1 MESPRP
7 RRRLKAKTAVAAM
20 PQATVVGR
28 PLSPEP
34 EAPQARQALG
44 AREVFLVTFP
54 HPKKERSEDG
64 YPLTAPGSLSKADV
78 LDRLLNAC
86 QSPVYLD
93 AKNILA
99 CPPVPLLKTG
109 ISGSSTRKPS
119 PHLLT
124 LTIMRR
130 CSQRAH
136 SAPGLSSGR
145 CYGSSGLQPT
155 GRSATMATGH
165 ASGTWCAGVP
175 GSLLPLSTQLLYS
188 GQQRVSTRRRTC
200 CATSL

>member
-109 ISGSSTRKPS
+109 IFQGAPQGNRVLTCSPS
-119 PHLLT
+119 
-124 LTIMRR
+124 RS
-130 CSQRAH
+130 CAV
-136 SAPGLSSGR
+136 A
-145 CYGSSGLQPT
+145 
-155 GRSATMATGH
+155 RSARIPPLG
-165 ASGTWCAGVP
+165 CQAGVATEVRACNP
-175 GSLLPLSTQLLYS
+175 LVVQPRWLLVMPQVRGARESREAFCLSRRSSCTL
-188 GQQRVSTRRRTC
+188 VSRG
-200 CATSL
+200 